1 MGERADLRVVGS
13 ERSPRVCAGREFPQQ
28 PEGRGLRD
36 GGIFTVLAMDGYRAN
51 PDRVTALFVAA
62 SAAVA
67 LIFAPS
73 SFLVVA
79 LGSYVVLL
87 LARFPVARRRGTLPH
102 RAVHEVAA
110 EAESAATADAPASTQ
125 R

>member
-1 MGERADLRVVGS
+1 
-13 ERSPRVCAGREFPQQ
+13 
-28 PEGRGLRD
+28 
-36 GGIFTVLAMDGYRAN
+36 MDGYRAN
-51 PDRVTALFVAA
+51 PDRVTALFVAV

-79 LGSYVVLL
+79 LGSYVMLL
-87 LARFPVARRRGTLPH
+87 LARFPVAKRRGTLPH

-110 EAESAATADAPASTQ
+110 EAESAAETSGTTASADAPASTQ